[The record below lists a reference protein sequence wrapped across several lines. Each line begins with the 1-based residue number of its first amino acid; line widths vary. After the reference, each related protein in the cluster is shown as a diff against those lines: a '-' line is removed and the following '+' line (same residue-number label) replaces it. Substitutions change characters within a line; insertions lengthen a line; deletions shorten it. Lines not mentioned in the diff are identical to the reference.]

1 MSGLEWVLAALGIV
15 IAIGV
20 ASIVTVVLV
29 LRALYR
35 RVRRSR
41 AVGGTVLR
49 TRAALSHGP
58 QRSVL
63 ALRVRLAE
71 TLASGQSA
79 IDLLASGHGPRGDL
93 PRLFRRIQEESA
105 ALDLQL
111 RLMESETDS
120 AVLGESLPAARHR
133 VEQVTGLVG
142 RMRTTVAAVLA
153 GSTDDVLTT
162 LDGDVDREIA
172 ALHAGVQELRR
183 LDGHEAPEPLRQ
195 PTIVRSNRSTQGI

>member
-71 TLASGQSA
+71 TLTSGQSA

>member
-20 ASIVTVVLV
+20 ASIVVVVLV

-35 RVRRSR
+35 RARRSR

-63 ALRVRLAE
+63 ALRVRLAD
-71 TLASGQSA
+71 TMASGQSA
-79 IDLLASGHGPRGDL
+79 IGLLVGHGPRGDL
-93 PRLFRRIQEESA
+93 PRLFRRIQDESG

-111 RLMESETDS
+111 RLMESETDA
-120 AVLGESLPAARHR
+120 AVLRDTLPAARHR
-133 VEQVTGLVG
+133 VEQVVGLVG
-142 RMRTTVAAVLA
+142 RVRTAVAGVLA

-183 LDGHEAPEPLRQ
+183 LDGHEDQAEPVRQ
-195 PTIVRSNRSTQGI
+195 PTIDRPNRSRQGI

>member
-15 IAIGV
+15 IAIGI
-20 ASIVTVVLV
+20 ASIVTVVLL

-35 RVRRSR
+35 RARRSR

-49 TRAALSHGP
+49 TRAALSRGP

-105 ALDLQL
+105 ARDLQL

-120 AVLGESLPAARHR
+120 GVLGEALPAARQR

-183 LDGHEAPEPLRQ
+183 LDGRDTAEALRQ
-195 PTIVRSNRSTQGI
+195 PTIARSNRSRQGI

>member
-183 LDGHEAPEPLRQ
+183 LDGNEAPEPLRQ

>member
-15 IAIGV
+15 IAIGI

-183 LDGHEAPEPLRQ
+183 LDGHEAPEPIRQ
-195 PTIVRSNRSTQGI
+195 PTIARSDRSTQGI